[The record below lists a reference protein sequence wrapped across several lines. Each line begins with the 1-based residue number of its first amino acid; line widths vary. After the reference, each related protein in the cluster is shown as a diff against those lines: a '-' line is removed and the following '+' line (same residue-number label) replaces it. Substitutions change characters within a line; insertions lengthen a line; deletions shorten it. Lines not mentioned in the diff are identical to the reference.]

1 MQKGAGEMF
10 GGRKKQGESKELE
23 KELLARQVMLD
34 RYSQVFADITQ
45 KQSDTDERL
54 DTLKKSQEKMDR
66 QLTRVIDAV
75 NCAADHTEEQR
86 QKNHHIQEVVERISG
101 GLEQS
106 EDCYWKI
113 VEELKQQQ
121 ENMLETVEQNKH
133 FTAPA
138 EFLSKVSS
146 ELQEEMQE
154 ITSHMA
160 ELEDMGKQMGVL
172 SLNAAIEAGRMGESG
187 REFVAAAEDVRELA
201 GQYQQITGSF
211 QKAIETINEKLE
223 ETKAQV
229 THLNGLLKDNNVRMG
244 KSTKEFSDSL
254 YRMEHS
260 DIQNFSPQVKKL
272 QEELTGTVEKE
283 EELVKQYA
291 LATDAMEQ
299 AGESFM
305 KQQDA
310 LEQLKDGQQE
320 IREQIKAAKLEAA
333 GR

>member
-1 MQKGAGEMF
+1 MF

-23 KELLARQVMLD
+23 RQLSERQEMLE
-34 RYSQVFADITQ
+34 RYSQVFADITE
-45 KQSDTDERL
+45 KQSDTEERL
-54 DTLKKSQEKMDR
+54 ETLKKSQEKMDQ

-75 NCAADHTEEQR
+75 NCAADRTEEQR
-86 QKNHHIQEVVERISG
+86 QKNHQIQENIAKISG
-101 GLEQS
+101 GLEKS

-113 VEELKQQQ
+113 LEELKQQK
-121 ENMLETVEQNKH
+121 EEMLENVEQNKH

-138 EFLSKVSS
+138 EFLSKVSL
-146 ELQEEMQE
+146 ELQEEIKG

-160 ELEDMGKQMGVL
+160 ELENMGKQMGVL

-187 REFVAAAEDVRELA
+187 KEFVAAAEDVRELA
-201 GQYQQITGSF
+201 GQYQQITDSF
-211 QKAIETINEKLE
+211 QKAIDTINEKIE
-223 ETKAQV
+223 ETKTQV

-244 KSTKEFSDSL
+244 KSTKEFSDCL

-260 DIQNFSPQVKKL
+260 DIQNFTPQVKQL
-272 QEELTGTVEKE
+272 EEALTGTAAQE

-305 KQQDA
+305 KQQEA
-310 LEQLKDGQQE
+310 LEKLKDGQQE
-320 IREQIKAAKLEAA
+320 IRKEMKTVKLEISE
-333 GR
+333 R